1 MCNQCKI
8 SFILGRKDFWNGW
21 TEEDFTRK
29 VAEELHKLPSNI
41 GFDIL
46 KPFGKSASENSNRQ
60 APMEMIATLKT
71 KDDVYFGNE
80 LFKII
85 SKLLE
90 SFENLPLSFKICSD
104 VFPVEFQCSDE
115 HLPVNKC
122 VFGIVYSGPIIE
134 HCELVPNH

>member
-1 MCNQCKI
+1 MYNQCKI

-41 GFDIL
+41 GFEIT

-60 APMEMIATLKT
+60 APMEMIAILKT
-71 KDDVYFGNE
+71 KDNHYFSNE

-90 SFENLPLSFKICSD
+90 SFENKPLSFKICSD
-104 VFPVEFQCSDE
+104 VFPVEFQY
-115 HLPVNKC
+115 
-122 VFGIVYSGPIIE
+122 VFGF
-134 HCELVPNH
+134 